1 MQNLGAIFLSSFAI
15 GFSGA
20 LMPGPLLS
28 TTISES
34 GRRGWVVGPL
44 FILGH
49 AVLDIAPGEL
59 RRQRLLLIAGLFLGL
74 APLLTSNTAFI
85 VIAFAGGTFMLW
97 MAWGMFRSLPSLSL
111 AGAAA
116 AGVTGSR
123 RSSGETGRPLA
134 LTGALMSLA
143 NPYWII
149 WWATIGLGY
158 VISSREAGLMGV
170 AAFFTGHILADL
182 VWYAFV
188 SFAVDKGRRILPDLA
203 YKLLIGVCG
212 TFLAGYAVYL
222 IVGGV
227 GRLV

>member
-1 MQNLGAIFLSSFAI
+1 MQNLAAIFLSSFAI

-34 GRRGWVVGPL
+34 SRQGWKVGPL

-49 AVLDIAPGEL
+49 AVLEM
-59 RRQRLLLIAGLFLGL
+59 LLIAGLFLGL
-74 APLLTSNTAFI
+74 APLLTSNAVFI
-85 VIAFAGGTFMLW
+85 VIAFAGGLFMLW

-111 AGAAA
+111 AEVSD
-116 AGVTGSR
+116 AGDRDRGGSTGGS
-123 RSSGETGRPLA
+123 GRPLA
-134 LTGALMSLA
+134 LTGVLMSLA

-158 VISSREAGLMGV
+158 VISSQEAGLIGV
-170 AAFFTGHILADL
+170 AVFFAGHILADL

-188 SFAVDKGRRILPDLA
+188 SFAVDKGRRILPDLG

-212 TFLAGYAVYL
+212 AFLAGYALYL
-222 IVGGV
+222 IAGGL